1 MHITLSKNISYCFGV
16 KRTLT
21 LVEELL
27 RHNPDKTYYM
37 LGEIVHNEYVIND
50 LKAKGLRIVQD
61 LDSIES
67 GASVIIQSHGAPRML
82 VENLERKGLDVI
94 DATCPM
100 VTVIHEKIVRLVRDG
115 YFPVIIGKKG
125 HDEVRGIA
133 GQVDRALIVRSAA
146 EITPGM
152 FGRGIER
159 VGVVVQS
166 TFIRTEA
173 VAIVKKIEEIV
184 EEVKFIDTICRPTT
198 VRQEEVENI
207 PGDFDYILII
217 GSQTSANTRH
227 LFKLASGREAR
238 VYLVD
243 DPETVRE
250 LNIRPGS
257 HVFVASGASTPL
269 HLIERVVALLES
281 ERSLGTERGGPDG

>member
-1 MHITLSKNISYCFGV
+1 MHVTLSKNLSYCFGV

-27 RHNPDKTYYM
+27 QDNPDKTYYM

-50 LKAKGLRIVQD
+50 LKTRGLRIVHD
-61 LDSIES
+61 LDCIETGS
-67 GASVIIQSHGAPRML
+67 SVIIQSHGAPKEL
-82 VENLERKGLDVI
+82 VDSLRERGLDVI

-100 VTVIHEKIVRLVRDG
+100 VTVIHKKIVRLDQEG

-133 GQVDRALIVRSAA
+133 GQVDKALIVRSPA
-146 EITPGM
+146 EITPKL
-152 FGRGIER
+152 FAGIDK
-159 VGVVVQS
+159 VGIVVQS

-173 VAIVKKIEEIV
+173 VAIVEKIKGIV
-184 EEVKFIDTICRPTT
+184 REVKFIDTICRPTT
-198 VRQEEVENI
+198 ERQVEVENI
-207 PGDFDYILII
+207 PDDVDYILII

-227 LFKLASGREAR
+227 LFKLASGREAT

-243 DPETVRE
+243 DPETVRD
-250 LNIRPGS
+250 LDILPDSR
-257 HVFVASGASTPL
+257 VFVASGASTPL
-269 HLIERVVALLES
+269 YLIERVVTLLES
-281 ERSLGTERGGPDG
+281 KESRGLESGGHDG

>member
-1 MHITLSKNISYCFGV
+1 MHVTLSKNISYCFGV

-27 RHNPDKTYYM
+27 RDNPDKTYYM

-50 LKAKGLRIVQD
+50 LKTRGLRIVHD

-67 GASVIIQSHGAPRML
+67 GASIIIQSHGAPKKL
-82 VENLERKGLDVI
+82 VDSLRARGLDVI

-100 VTVIHEKIVRLVRDG
+100 VTVIHKKIVRLDQKG
-115 YFPVIIGKKG
+115 YSPVIIGKKG

-133 GQVDRALIVRSAA
+133 GQVDKALIVRSTA
-146 EITPGM
+146 EITPEL
-152 FGRGIER
+152 FKGIDR
-159 VGVVVQS
+159 AGIVVQS

-173 VAIVKKIEEIV
+173 AAIVEKIEGIV
-184 EEVKFIDTICRPTT
+184 REVKFIDTICRPTT
-198 VRQEEVENI
+198 ERQDEVENI
-207 PGDFDYILII
+207 PAEVDYILII

-227 LFKLASGREAR
+227 LFKLASGREAT

-243 DPETVRE
+243 DPETVRDLE
-250 LNIRPGS
+250 ILPDS

-269 HLIERVVALLES
+269 YLIERVVALMES
-281 ERSLGTERGGPDG
+281 KKSRGMERDGHDG